1 MNEGTTTKL
10 SADFKILMD
19 DVEDLVKATASQAG
33 ERIGDLRQRLE
44 KRIEDGRKALAE
56 KTWFQKAQEAKAGT
70 VSRVRE
76 NTWAGLVIAT
86 GIGVLFG
93 LLLRRSRK

>member
-10 SADFKILMD
+10 SADFKILVD
-19 DVEDLVKATASQAG
+19 DVEELVKATAGQAG

-56 KTWFQKAQEAKAGT
+56 KTWFQKARRQKLERYHVCA
-70 VSRVRE
+70 E
-76 NTWAGLVIAT
+76 IPGLDW
-86 GIGVLFG
+86 
-93 LLLRRSRK
+93 